1 MEINKYYCSKLKFQT
16 RIIIPIKKPVL
27 IFVKYYFGI
36 AVGRTNGN
44 ERIIAN
50 ATKNFEIQK
59 EKMHECIGMNID
71 AEMSCSV

>member
-1 MEINKYYCSKLKFQT
+1 M
-16 RIIIPIKKPVL
+16 IIIPIKKPVL

-44 ERIIAN
+44 EQSIGN

-59 EKMHECIGMNID
+59 GKMQQCIGMK
-71 AEMSCSV
+71 